1 MASYHENE
9 LDSEDTESGSSGED
23 AGTSEDESATW
34 ISWFCSL
41 KGNEFFCEIDD
52 DYIQDDFNLSGL
64 NSQVCAAPGTQWRH
78 THATQ
83 VPVYYEFALDVILD
97 AESPNADDFNE
108 ETQEIIESAA
118 EALYGLIHS
127 RYILTTRGMQAMF
140 EKYQNADF
148 GTLGAGDDA
157 STLTPQQPGR
167 CPRVYCDGQPCLPVG
182 LSDVPR
188 QSTVKIFCPKCED
201 IYYPRSRYQ
210 GQVDGAFFGT
220 TFPHLFLLTYSSL
233 RPPKPLTQYVPKV
246 FGFKIHPT
254 AYQRGGM
261 HRGDNGRGR
270 GRGGVRITGGEQA
283 QDMEQQPQTS
293 NCGTDMQQ

>member
-1 MASYHENE
+1 M
-9 LDSEDTESGSSGED
+9 
-23 AGTSEDESATW
+23 
-34 ISWFCSL
+34 
-41 KGNEFFCEIDD
+41 
-52 DYIQDDFNLSGL
+52 
-64 NSQVCAAPGTQWRH
+64 
-78 THATQ
+78 
-83 VPVYYEFALDVILD
+83 PVYYEFALDVILD

-148 GTLGAGDDA
+148 GTILRWCVGDGAEQCLLWCCTPLNLPS
-157 STLTPQQPGR
+157 STTGR

-233 RPPKPLTQYVPKV
+233 RPPKPTTQYVPKV
-246 FGFKIHPT
+246 FGFKIHPS

-270 GRGGVRITGGEQA
+270 GRGAAPRVTAGEP
-283 QDMEQQPQTS
+283 QDVEQTS
-293 NCGTDMQQ
+293 NCTADMQQ

>member
-1 MASYHENE
+1 M
-9 LDSEDTESGSSGED
+9 GST
-23 AGTSEDESATW
+23 AR
-34 ISWFCSL
+34 
-41 KGNEFFCEIDD
+41 
-52 DYIQDDFNLSGL
+52 
-64 NSQVCAAPGTQWRH
+64 CAPLAPPLLQ
-78 THATQ
+78 HAYDQ

-97 AESPNADDFNE
+97 AESPNADDFND

-148 GTLGAGDDA
+148 GTLPCA
-157 STLTPQQPGR
+157 SVGLCHHRTTGR

-233 RPPKPLTQYVPKV
+233 RPPKPTTQYVPKV

-254 AYQRGGM
+254 AYQRGAM

-270 GRGGVRITGGEQA
+270 GRGARIAAGEV

-293 NCGTDMQQ
+293 NTADMQQ